1 MARLYTLGK
10 PTERTRRR
18 RQLPIHSS
26 LYHRCLGMR
35 LTAVTLGLECD
46 LGTRPSMLEQ
56 MGSQISSS
64 TDGPTDPFLKN
75 SRHLLIRIY
84 DTDR

>member
-1 MARLYTLGK
+1 
-10 PTERTRRR
+10 
-18 RQLPIHSS
+18 
-26 LYHRCLGMR
+26 MR

-64 TDGPTDPFLKN
+64 TDGPTDPFLNN